1 MLLRHN
7 RRPETAVDAPGL
19 PLKLTDVKNLRSLTL
34 RVDIETIRRPYE
46 ALVQTLHTITSP
58 SFSEFVLEVGHVPET
73 LEPADSAWKWR
84 GTWIELDKM
93 FERMEIERGFK
104 VVIRAERVDRD
115 LNFIAQARDR
125 LSLMNTRERLVF
137 EIGPFPEK

>member
-1 MLLRHN
+1 
-7 RRPETAVDAPGL
+7 
-19 PLKLTDVKNLRSLTL
+19 
-34 RVDIETIRRPYE
+34 
-46 ALVQTLHTITSP
+46 
-58 SFSEFVLEVGHVPET
+58 
-73 LEPADSAWKWR
+73 
-84 GTWIELDKM
+84 M